1 MKAKNI
7 LVILGHPNSES
18 FCGAL
23 AGAYIKGASA
33 AGHAVRVLRLGEM
46 VFNPDL
52 HQGYRARTPWEPA
65 LEAAWAD
72 IQWSEHMVWI
82 YPTWWGTI
90 PALMKGFIDRV
101 FLPGKAF
108 KYRENS
114 PLWDKLLKGKSAR
127 LITTMDSPLWYNWL
141 IYHNAGHRA
150 MKNATLKFCGVKPVK
165 ITAFG
170 KLRWQQTPAREKM
183 LSKVENLGGFGK

>member
-1 MKAKNI
+1 MGNKHI
-7 LVILGHPNSES
+7 LVILGHPDSES
-18 FCGAL
+18 CCGAL
-23 AGAYIKGASA
+23 ADAYIKGASA
-33 AGHAVRVLRLGEM
+33 AGHTVRVLRLGEM
-46 VFNPDL
+46 AFNPDL
-52 HQGYRARTPWEPA
+52 HHGYRARTPWEPA

-141 IYHNAGHRA
+141 MYHNAGHRA
-150 MKNATLKFCGVKPVK
+150 MKHATLKFCGVIPVK

-170 KLRWQQTPAREKM
+170 NLRWQKAPARETM
-183 LSKVENLGGFGK
+183 LSKVEKLGGLGK

>member
-1 MKAKNI
+1 MGNKNI
-7 LVILGHPNSES
+7 LVILGHPDSES

-23 AGAYIKGASA
+23 ADAYINGASA
-33 AGHAVRVLRLGEM
+33 AGHTVRVLRLGEM

-52 HQGYRARTPWEPA
+52 HHGYSARTPWEPA
-65 LEAAWAD
+65 LETAWAD
-72 IQWSEHMVWI
+72 IQWSEHMVWV

-108 KYRENS
+108 KYREKS
-114 PLWDKLLKGKSAR
+114 PLWDKFLKGKSAR

-141 IYHNAGHRA
+141 VYHNAGHRA
-150 MKNATLKFCGVKPVK
+150 MKHATLKFCGVHPVK

-170 KLRWQQTPAREKM
+170 KLRWQNDATLARK
-183 LSKVENLGGFGK
+183 LQAVELLGRNGK